1 MFTYETFMFI
11 INVVLE
17 NAFLYIYW
25 YSLLLYVQEV
35 KSLFK
40 MGQDF
45 LEIQY
50 DRYVIKFYNLG

>member
-1 MFTYETFMFI
+1 MLFYISTYI
-11 INVVLE
+11 
-17 NAFLYIYW
+17 YIYW

-35 KSLFK
+35 KLLFK